1 MESEPPNSGLLSLSG
16 LFLFFPL
23 VNLIHI
29 GGFFILILLVICS
42 ALISGSEVAYFSL
55 SPNDEKDL
63 EDEDSPKSKRILK
76 LINNPQKLLATIL
89 IGNNFINILIIIVSG
104 VLINAVLPLS
114 TLSTLGEACK
124 NTFPFGSLWD
134 WPAIISFLITIVG
147 VTCILVLFGEI
158 APKIYA
164 NLNNLRLAKFMSGPI
179 NVLSSLFAPISG
191 ILVGMSAGLEKRL
204 EEKANAG
211 GNTKEDIDSA
221 IDLAVRQD
229 ASTEQEVDMLKGI
242 VKFNEVMVRQ
252 IMKSRVD
259 ILAVEQEINFEEL
272 MQFIKSS
279 AYSRIPVFKEDL
291 DNIVGILYVKDLV
304 GYYHEHK
311 DFNWQE
317 KVRTNTL
324 FVPETKKID
333 DLLQTFQQKRQHMA
347 IVVDEYGGTQGV
359 VTLEDVIEEVTGDIK
374 DEFNFQKVNKNTY
387 IFEGK
392 ILLNDAC
399 RIMDLEIKDFDEAR
413 GESDSLAGLLLEISG
428 QLPVK
433 DQIVEYNNYH
443 FKILSVSKRRIE
455 KVQVKI
461 LEKDLNA

>member
-1 MESEPPNSGLLSLSG
+1 LESEPPNSELLSISG

-23 VNLIHI
+23 INLGHL
-29 GGFFILILLVICS
+29 GGLFFLIILVICS

-63 EDEDSPKSKRILK
+63 EDEDSVTSNRILK

-89 IGNNFINILIIIVSG
+89 IGNNFVNILIIIVSG
-104 VLINAVLPLS
+104 LLLNAVLPLN
-114 TLSTLGEACK
+114 TLFNLGEFCK
-124 NTFPFGSLWD
+124 SAFPIWAAWD
-134 WPAIISFLITIVG
+134 WAGIISFLITIVG

-164 NLNNLRLAKFMSGPI
+164 NLNNLLLAKFMAGPLTI
-179 NVLSSLFAPISG
+179 LSSIFAPISG
-191 ILVGMSAGLEKRL
+191 LLVNMSAGLEKRL

-259 ILAVEQEINFEEL
+259 ILAVEEQIDFEKL
-272 MQFIKSS
+272 MYFIKSS
-279 AYSRIPVFKEDL
+279 AYSRIPVFKENL
-291 DNIVGILYVKDLV
+291 DNIVGVLYVKDLV
-304 GYYHEHK
+304 GHYHEEK

-317 KVRTNTL
+317 KIRNNTL

-347 IVVDEYGGTQGV
+347 IVVDEYGGTQGL

-374 DEFNFQKVNKNTY
+374 DEFNFQKINKSTFV
-387 IFEGK
+387 FEGK

-433 DQIVEYNNYH
+433 DQLIEYNKYQ

-461 LEKDLNA
+461 AE